1 MSVERELVSS
11 CCSAYVQDL
20 AGDGVGGLDICPACG
35 EWAEIID
42 LNEGEFSKTNLEE
55 EIKQN
60 ESTNKQ

>member
-11 CCSAYVQDL
+11 CCSAHVQDL
-20 AGDGVGGLDICPACG
+20 AGDGAGGLDICPACG

-42 LNEGEFSKTNLEE
+42 LNAEEE